1 MLSLTGQSPAEG
13 EKRVDLDS
21 LIEFS
26 IIEDDAGIDLSSLI
40 VEISGARAIDGV
52 EFKNGF
58 DGVYSNISIED
69 FGLSIII
76 DKETPFD
83 QSQTVLVKI
92 QAKDL
97 DGSYSNL
104 EYVFRTTT
112 SEPYLD
118 IISPENG
125 ALVKSDQVV
134 FLEFSDDIDDINLS
148 SINIEINDLPAVT
161 AGVFDE
167 NYSGTSSSLK
177 KTINGATVRIEPIE
191 SFRDGFYKIFY
202 SVSDLSGNT
211 LTGTSLFTVDLP
223 QVILPSTFPQ
233 VDFEGFAH
241 GIRRVANVGNGDSLA
256 INWHKPISR
265 SYKGDTYALI
275 YENES
280 RLNIFD
286 TQAKYIATNETTSFL
301 VTGLETGK
309 TMCYAVRGLET
320 FKETVDLTGMQEVDE
335 GVYLIPQPTVIT
347 SQILDDDTIIEVES
361 TDGFP
366 SAGVLI
372 LNSNEVIRYTAKTDT
387 SFLVPTNG
395 RGLNGTSQGI
405 YLAGDSVTIFFGC
418 QDQNSVI
425 AMATPTYSDGYQS
438 DREIQ
443 GVGLVVTDYEDNDK
457 KFFQGFDFCGYHQAL
472 PQDIFQGKND
482 CGSYLG
488 GEFNGL
494 RGMNLFD
501 RMLNREEV
509 LLDQVGEPVILLKR
523 VWNGQ
528 TCSCSDSRRMHPKVR
543 SCKKCFGTGYVG
555 GYEQY
560 NYRRRSDGRLMVMFG
575 DTTEDLNLSSQN
587 HLAQEYKPNCW
598 TLPNPAIRD
607 RDLLVRFDFNNDIEF
622 IYEVLNITK
631 DKLFY
636 RHYTRQRLALQRM
649 DKTDIVYTI
658 PWDRNF

>member
-1 MLSLTGQSPAEG
+1 
-13 EKRVDLDS
+13 
-21 LIEFS
+21 
-26 IIEDDAGIDLSSLI
+26 
-40 VEISGARAIDGV
+40 
-52 EFKNGF
+52 
-58 DGVYSNISIED
+58 
-69 FGLSIII
+69 
-76 DKETPFD
+76 
-83 QSQTVLVKI
+83 
-92 QAKDL
+92 
-97 DGSYSNL
+97 
-104 EYVFRTTT
+104 
-112 SEPYLD
+112 
-118 IISPENG
+118 
-125 ALVKSDQVV
+125 
-134 FLEFSDDIDDINLS
+134 
-148 SINIEINDLPAVT
+148 
-161 AGVFDE
+161 
-167 NYSGTSSSLK
+167 
-177 KTINGATVRIEPIE
+177 
-191 SFRDGFYKIFY
+191 
-202 SVSDLSGNT
+202 
-211 LTGTSLFTVDLP
+211 
-223 QVILPSTFPQ
+223 
-233 VDFEGFAH
+233 
-241 GIRRVANVGNGDSLA
+241 
-256 INWHKPISR
+256 
-265 SYKGDTYALI
+265 
-275 YENES
+275 
-280 RLNIFD
+280 
-286 TQAKYIATNETTSFL
+286 
-301 VTGLETGK
+301 
-309 TMCYAVRGLET
+309 
-320 FKETVDLTGMQEVDE
+320 MQEVDE

>member
-1 MLSLTGQSPAEG
+1 MLSLSGQEPAEG
-13 EKRVDLDS
+13 QKRVSLDS
-21 LIEFS
+21 IIEFS
-26 IIEDDAGIDLSSLI
+26 ILDDGSGIDLSSLI
-40 VEISGARAIDGV
+40 VEVSGGRAVEGV
-52 EFKNGF
+52 QFKPGF
-58 DGVYSNISIED
+58 DGVYSNISIES
-69 FGLSIII
+69 FGISVVI
-76 DKETPFD
+76 DK
-83 QSQTVLVKI
+83 QSNFRQEETVLLKI
-92 QAKDL
+92 QVK
-97 DGSYSNL
+97 NL
-104 EYVFRTTT
+104 NEKYFNFEYVFETVNAK
-112 SEPYLD
+112 PYLD

-125 ALVKSDQVV
+125 ALVKSDQVI
-134 FLEFSDDIDDINLS
+134 FLEFSDEIDDVNLS

-161 AGVFDE
+161 SGVFDQ
-167 NYSGTSSSLK
+167 NYLGTSSAIK
-177 KTINGATVRIEPIE
+177 KTTNGASVRIEPIE
-191 SFRDGFYKIFY
+191 SFRDGYYKIFY
-202 SVSDLSGNT
+202 SVGDLNGNT

-233 VDFEGFAH
+233 VDFEGFAQ
-241 GIRRVANVGNGDSLA
+241 GVKKVSNIGNGNSLA
-256 INWHKPISR
+256 VLWHKPISR
-265 SYKGDTYALI
+265 SYKGDSFALI

-286 TQAKYIATNETTSFL
+286 TQAKYISTDSVTSMT
-301 VTGLETGK
+301 VSGLETGK
-309 TMCYAVRGLET
+309 TMCYAVRGLEA
-320 FKETVDLTGMQEVDE
+320 FKETVDLTGMEEVDT
-335 GVYLIPQPTVIT
+335 GVYSIPNPTTIT
-347 SQILDDDTIIEVES
+347 SQILENDTIIDVDS
-361 TDGFP
+361 TVGFP
-366 SAGVLI
+366 NAGVLI
-372 LNSNEVIRYTAKTDT
+372 LNSSEVIRYTAKTDT

-395 RGLNGTSQGI
+395 RGLNGTSKGI
-405 YLAGDSVTIFFGC
+405 YLFGDSVSVFFGC

-438 DREIQ
+438 EREIQ

-457 KFFQGFDFCGYHQAL
+457 KFFQGFDFCGYHQPL
-472 PQDIFQGKND
+472 PQNIFQGKDD

-488 GEFNGL
+488 GEFNKM

-523 VWNGQ
+523 IWNGQ

-543 SCKKCFGTGYVG
+543 SCKKCYGTGYVG

-560 NYRRRSDGRLMVMFG
+560 NYRRRSDGRIMVMFG
-575 DTTEDLNLSSQN
+575 DTTEDLKLSSQA
-587 HLAQEYKPNCW
+587 HLEQEYKPNCW

-607 RDLLVRFDFNNDIEF
+607 RDLIVRFDFNNDIEF

-658 PWDRNF
+658 DWNRNF

>member
-1 MLSLTGQSPAEG
+1 MISISGQSPAEG

-26 IIEDDAGIDLSSLI
+26 LIDDGSGIDLSSLI
-40 VEISGARAIDGV
+40 VEISGVRAIDGV

-58 DGVYSNISIED
+58 DGAYSSISLESY
-69 FGLSIII
+69 GASIII
-76 DKETPFD
+76 DKETPFRED
-83 QSQTVLVKI
+83 QIVTVKI

-97 DGSYSNL
+97 NEDYFNT
-104 EYVFRTTT
+104 EYVFESVTAK
-112 SEPYLD
+112 PYLD
-118 IISPENG
+118 LISPTHK
-125 ALVKSDQVV
+125 ALVQSDQVV
-134 FLEFSDDIDDINLS
+134 FLEFSDEIDDINLS

-161 AGVFDE
+161 GGVFESD
-167 NYSGTSSSLK
+167 YSGSSSSLQ
-177 KTINGATVRIEPIE
+177 KTLNGAAIRIEPAE

-233 VDFEGFAH
+233 VDFEGFAQ
-241 GIRRVANVGNGDSLA
+241 GIRKVANIGTGDSLA
-256 INWHKPISR
+256 VIWHKPISR
-265 SYKGDTYALI
+265 SYKGDSFALI

-286 TQAKYIATNETTSFL
+286 TQAKYISTNNVTSM
-301 VTGLETGK
+301 TASGLETGK
-309 TMCYAVRGLET
+309 TMCYAVRGLEA
-320 FKETVDLTGMQEVDE
+320 FKETVDLTGMQEVDQE
-335 GVYLIPQPTVIT
+335 VYLIPSPTQIT
-347 SQILDDDTIIEVES
+347 SQVMETDTVIDVAS
-361 TDGFP
+361 TEGFP
-366 SAGVLI
+366 NAGVLI
-372 LNSNEVIRYTAKTDT
+372 LNSSEVVRYTAKTDT
-387 SFLVPTNG
+387 SFVLPSNG
-395 RGLNGTSQGI
+395 RGLNGTSNGI
-405 YLAGDSVTIFFGC
+405 YLSGDSVSVFFGC

-457 KFFQGFDFCGYHQAL
+457 KFFQGFDFCGYHQPI
-472 PQDIFQGKND
+472 PQQIFQGKND

-488 GEFNGL
+488 GEFNGM

-523 VWNGQ
+523 IWNGQ

-560 NYRRRSDGRLMVMFG
+560 DYLRRPDKRIMVMFG
-575 DTTEDLNLSSQN
+575 DTTEDLKLSSQA
-587 HLAQEYKPNCW
+587 HLEQEYKPNCW

-649 DKTDIVYTI
+649 DKTDIIYTI
-658 PWDRNF
+658 PWNRNF

>member
-1 MLSLTGQSPAEG
+1 MLSISGQSPAEG
-13 EKRVDLDS
+13 EKRVNLDS
-21 LIEFS
+21 LIEFNL
-26 IIEDDAGIDLSSLI
+26 IDDGSGIDLTSLI
-40 VEISGARAIDGV
+40 VEISGVKAVDGV

-58 DGVYSNISIED
+58 NGTYSNISVENY
-69 FGLSIII
+69 GVSVII
-76 DKETPFD
+76 DKETSFRQGQD
-83 QSQTVLVKI
+83 ILVKI
-92 QAKDL
+92 QIKNLNEDYFNTEYLFKTIEAK
-97 DGSYSNL
+97 
-104 EYVFRTTT
+104 
-112 SEPYLD
+112 PYLKT
-118 IISPENG
+118 ISPTNG
-125 ALVKSDQVV
+125 ALVNSDQIV
-134 FLEFSDDIDDINLS
+134 FLEFSDEIDDVNLS

-161 AGVFDE
+161 NGVFSS
-167 NYSGTSSSLK
+167 NYSGTSSALQK
-177 KTINGATVRIEPIE
+177 ITDGAIVRIEPIE
-191 SFRDGFYKIFY
+191 SFRDGFYKLFY
-202 SVSDLSGNT
+202 SVSDLNGNT

-233 VDFEGFAH
+233 VDFEGFSQ
-241 GIRRVANVGNGDSLA
+241 GIKKVANIGNGNSLA
-256 INWHKPISR
+256 VIWHKPISR
-265 SYKGDTYALI
+265 SYKGDSFALI

-286 TQAKYIATNETTSFL
+286 TQAKYISTDGVTSMT
-301 VTGLETGK
+301 VSGLETGK
-309 TMCYAVRGLET
+309 TMCYAVRGLEA
-320 FKETVDLTGMQEVDE
+320 FKETIDLTGMQEADS
-335 GVYLIPQPTVIT
+335 GVYLIPSPTEIT
-347 SQILDDDTIIEVES
+347 SIVSETDTIIDVAS
-361 TDGFP
+361 TEGFP
-366 SAGVLI
+366 NAGILI
-372 LNSNEVIRYTAKTDT
+372 LNSSEVIRYTAKTDT
-387 SFLVPTNG
+387 SFLIPSNG
-395 RGLNGTSQGI
+395 RGLNGTTKGI
-405 YLAGDSVTIFFGC
+405 FLSGDSVSIFFGC

-457 KFFQGFDFCGYHQAL
+457 KFFQGFDFCGYHQPL
-472 PQDIFQGKND
+472 PQQIFQGKND

-488 GEFNGL
+488 GEFNKM

-509 LLDQVGEPVILLKR
+509 LLDQVGEPVILLR
-523 VWNGQ
+523 RIWNGQ

-560 NYRRRSDGRLMVMFG
+560 NYRRRSDGRIMVMFG
-575 DTTEDLNLSSQN
+575 DTTEDLKLSSQS
-587 HLAQEYKPNCW
+587 HLEQEYKPNCW

-607 RDLLVRFDFNNDIEF
+607 RDLIVRFDFNNDIEF

-658 PWDRNF
+658 NWNRNF